1 MKLTQFPEYNQM
13 TWSLHVGLPSVY
25 CRWVPEHVSEWE
37 PTESGGRELCLH
49 MLDIIRQLL
58 HCVCSCS
65 RPTTFNYMAHKL
77 GHWSASCFPVK
88 VCEFALSSCT
98 FRSGHLHQQL
108 RKKKKISWRI
118 VAQTPFVLYTHK
130 QKTYAVYSDMFAQC
144 MKATSMFADCQA
156 NRTVLLFINSRVAA
170 STKTVASPLRFLIG
184 NNTPCRTGALVRR
197 VDQITRSH
205 ISWLSCAESRLDVA
219 QK

>member
-1 MKLTQFPEYNQM
+1 MKLTQFLEYNQM

-37 PTESGGRELCLH
+37 RMESGGRELCLH

-88 VCEFALSSCT
+88 VCEFALFSCT

-108 RKKKKISWRI
+108 RKKKKILWRI
-118 VAQTPFVLYTHK
+118 VAHPPLSYTHTNK
-130 QKTYAVYSDMFAQC
+130 RHTLYILTCLHNAWRRQACLLTVRQTGQC
-144 MKATSMFADCQA
+144 CFS
-156 NRTVLLFINSRVAA
+156 
-170 STKTVASPLRFLIG
+170 
-184 NNTPCRTGALVRR
+184 
-197 VDQITRSH
+197 
-205 ISWLSCAESRLDVA
+205 
-219 QK
+219 

>member
-1 MKLTQFPEYNQM
+1 MKLTQFLEYNQM

-37 PTESGGRELCLH
+37 RTESGGRELCLH

-108 RKKKKISWRI
+108 RKKKDLMENRGPS
-118 VAQTPFVLYTHK
+118 PFVLYTHK

-144 MKATSMFADCQA
+144 MKTTSMFADCQA
-156 NRTVLLFINSRVAA
+156 NRTVLLFINTRVAA
-170 STKTVASPLRFLIG
+170 STKTGVSLEVPNWKQHSLQDWCFSPSCWSD
-184 NNTPCRTGALVRR
+184 NS
-197 VDQITRSH
+197 ITY
-205 ISWLSCAESRLDVA
+205 
-219 QK
+219 